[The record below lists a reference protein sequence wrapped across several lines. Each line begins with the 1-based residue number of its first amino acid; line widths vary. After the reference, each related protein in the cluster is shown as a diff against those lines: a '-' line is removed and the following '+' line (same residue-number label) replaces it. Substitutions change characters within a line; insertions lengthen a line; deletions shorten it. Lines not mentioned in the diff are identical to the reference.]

1 MPGIEL
7 SCVGLRGKTAVD
19 DGIKLAVEVLPARA
33 DVVVFF
39 ELYAIVVNP
48 CGLELMHRLIRDCP
62 AEHIPTVLASDNR
75 LIDIGRIEEEA
86 LPATLKLSIDQVNGF
101 DYVFAK
107 LIVSPPAL
115 FGPIFSLI
123 TG

>member
-1 MPGIEL
+1 
-7 SCVGLRGKTAVD
+7 
-19 DGIKLAVEVLPARA
+19 
-33 DVVVFF
+33 
-39 ELYAIVVNP
+39 
-48 CGLELMHRLIRDCP
+48 MHRLIRDCP

-75 LIDIGRIEEEA
+75 LINIGRIEEEA

-123 TG
+123 TGQIGTDPKLDMVASVRENKNRGK